1 MEAAELERRLA
12 AIVVADVEGYS
23 RLMHRAKRRRSHCFR
38 PARPTIDNLIRGQSL
53 MTDPPIR

>member
-23 RLMHRAKRRRSHCFR
+23 RPMHRDEETTITLLS
-38 PARPTIDNLIRGQSL
+38 ARPSDDR
-53 MTDPPIR
+53 